1 MRSANQFMVFM
12 FSVIT
17 EKDISWHAINHKT
30 YLRPLIIISHIL
42 HSSNSTK
49 TCFIKT
55 YSNTDNVYSP
65 DYYASLFGQ
74 IVDISLFVYIG
85 LWRYY
90 ECTDTCK
97 FVMCNCCRC
106 NIMCVVLSLKYE
118 NIPSS
123 LLYPF
128 TFCSIPSVQ

>member
-1 MRSANQFMVFM
+1 MSISMQSANQFMIFVFC
-12 FSVIT
+12 VIT
-17 EKDISWHAINHKT
+17 EKDISWHNGNYET
-30 YLRPLIIISHIL
+30 YHRPLIMISHIL
-42 HSSNSTK
+42 HSKNSTK
-49 TCFIKT
+49 TCFIT
-55 YSNTDNVYSP
+55 IYSNTDNKST
-65 DYYASLFGQ
+65 DTFGH
-74 IVDISLFVYIG
+74 ILIIFLFVYIG
-85 LWRYY
+85 LRRYY

-97 FVMCNCCRC
+97 FVICNFYRC